1 MGRLHGQVHEQLMR
15 FAIGLDAVNG
25 HYYYLSVPEP
35 PGAHQ
40 SFASMLKAGVLAST
54 ATGEEL
60 VVT

>member
-1 MGRLHGQVHEQLMR
+1 MR